1 MKKLYSIVITLL
13 VITQLNLNAQTLL
26 ASYPLTADG
35 VDVTGNNTDM
45 SISVAPFQNGGIYSN
60 GIYYGNDPDNGSHIQ
75 SPQIA
80 DFDFD
85 NLTVK
90 VDFLLEEHTEFS
102 MPIIMVGSSWRW
114 LSAWMVEDKIALRV
128 NNGSI
133 QETSD
138 VVVDLNQ
145 WHAVSV
151 SYNKAEG
158 KAMLYLNYELVLTLE
173 VDELTHGENARVV
186 NSDGGI
192 GNTYKGYWRN
202 LEVYN
207 SSIVASVD
215 NQIMEDIEV
224 NTFGDQL
231 QVNIPFENN
240 GISLQ
245 MFDLSG
251 RNIGEYKLSQG
262 TNSFSVPQGNNVIMV
277 VLSDQKGNQSVRKLG
292 FNN

>member
-13 VITQLNLNAQTLL
+13 VITNLNLNAQTLL

-35 VDVTGNNTDM
+35 VDMTGNNSEM
-45 SISVAPFQNGGIYSN
+45 SISEAPFQNGGIYSN
-60 GIYYGNDPDNGSHIQ
+60 GIYYGNDPAGSHIQ

-90 VDFLLEEHTEFS
+90 VDFFLEEHPEFS
-102 MPIIMVGSSWRW
+102 MPIIMCGTSWRW
-114 LSAWMVEDKIALRV
+114 MSAWMFEDKIALKV

-133 QETSD
+133 QETSE

-145 WHAVSV
+145 WHTVSV

-173 VDELTHGENARVV
+173 VAELTHGENARVV

-202 LEVYN
+202 LDIYN
-207 SSIVASVD
+207 SSVVASVD
-215 NQIMEDIEV
+215 NKIMESIDIKSL
-224 NTFGDQL
+224 GG
-231 QVNIPFENN
+231 QVQINIPFDNN
-240 GISLQ
+240 GIDLQ
-245 MFDLSG
+245 MIDLSG

-262 TNSFSVPQGNNVIMV
+262 TNNIIVPQGNNVIMF
-277 VLSDQKGNQSVRKLG
+277 VLTDQKGNQSVRKLG
-292 FNN
+292 LNN